1 MDEAVRAAWDSYRIL
16 EKRTP
21 EKERRQAQQRVQ
33 AAMDSYGR
41 EEVSRGA
48 VFLVGVLTAH
58 IIGQPHGAE
67 EDRLDPL
74 SDLIPAVIRKLPDFE
89 SADPAQVPMV
99 TGVLM
104 AAAMGMDTVAWRD
117 QFGTI
122 PPKEA
127 LVHNFVLWLLADLFD
142 SLVEQPGATDQL
154 MRETFNS
161 MAADDAGWQAPDR
174 APGLAQTRPADRE
187 ARRPR
192 QLLGEVRCPRRLAP
206 RIRTATTRRP
216 TRSGSGITTWSD
228 CC

>member
-1 MDEAVRAAWDSYRIL
+1 MTSDGVVVDEAVRAAWDSYRIL
-16 EKRTP
+16 EKRTS
-21 EKERRQAQQRVQ
+21 EKERQQAQQRVQ
-33 AAMDSYGR
+33 AATDAYGR

-58 IIGQPHGAE
+58 IIGQQDGAE

-74 SDLIPAVIRKLPDFE
+74 SDLIPAVIRKLPGFE
-89 SADPAQVPMV
+89 LADPAQVPMV

-161 MAADDAGWQAPDR
+161 MAAD
-174 APGLAQTRPADRE
+174 
-187 ARRPR
+187 
-192 QLLGEVRCPRRLAP
+192 
-206 RIRTATTRRP
+206 
-216 TRSGSGITTWSD
+216 SG
-228 CC
+228 

>member
-1 MDEAVRAAWDSYRIL
+1 MTSDGVVVDEAVRAAWDSYRIL
-16 EKRTP
+16 EKRTSDT
-21 EKERRQAQQRVQ
+21 ERQQAQQRVQ
-33 AAMDSYGR
+33 AARDTYGR
-41 EEVSRGA
+41 EEVSRGT

-58 IIGQPHGAE
+58 IIGQQDRG

-89 SADPAQVPMV
+89 LADPAQVPMA

-142 SLVEQPGATDQL
+142 ILVEQRGATDQL
-154 MRETFNS
+154 MRE
-161 MAADDAGWQAPDR
+161 
-174 APGLAQTRPADRE
+174 
-187 ARRPR
+187 
-192 QLLGEVRCPRRLAP
+192 
-206 RIRTATTRRP
+206 
-216 TRSGSGITTWSD
+216 
-228 CC
+228 